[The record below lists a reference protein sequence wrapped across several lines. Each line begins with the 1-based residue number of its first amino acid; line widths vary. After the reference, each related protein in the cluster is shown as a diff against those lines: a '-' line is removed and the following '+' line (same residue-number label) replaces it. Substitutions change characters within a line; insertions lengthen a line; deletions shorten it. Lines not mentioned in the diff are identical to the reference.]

1 MLVRDMNNKLIAF
14 LILSV
19 ACFAGAQSVLSIG
32 KSAPREHRGFYNST
46 SFGFA
51 YNWYNSSRDDVDEY
65 DNGNRKN
72 HDIDYYEYNGFS
84 FALAEFKFGVALA
97 NLVAFHTVFN
107 IGFYT
112 GAMDYFNEEYNT
124 NCIDEICVD
133 VPDPDVK
140 EPTSGDGYSF
150 RTFLG
155 FGATFYPIQDKNSPM
170 NGLFVGGSFGYTLF
184 LTMMNGGHSDAT
196 GNGGVGFELEIGK
209 EWWINDHYSIGVG
222 IGFAHNG
229 LIWETVK
236 SHKSD
241 NVISLSFRMTRG

>member
-1 MLVRDMNNKLIAF
+1 MKNKLIAI
-14 LILSV
+14 LILCAASL
-19 ACFAGAQSVLSIG
+19 ACAQSAPSIG
-32 KSAPREHRGFYNST
+32 KPAPREHRGFYNST

-51 YNWYNSSRDDVDEY
+51 YNWYNNSRDDVDEH
-65 DNGNRKN
+65 DNGMRKN

-84 FALAEFKFGVALA
+84 FAHSEFKFGVAIA

-107 IGFYT
+107 IGFFV
-112 GAMDYFNEEYNT
+112 GSVDYFNEEYDT
-124 NCIDEICVD
+124 NCIDEKCID
-133 VPDPDVK
+133 VPVLDVE
-140 EPTSGDGYSF
+140 EPSSGDGYSF
-150 RTFLG
+150 RTFFG
-155 FGATFYPIQDKNSPM
+155 FGATFYPIQDKNSPL

-184 LTMMNGGHSDAT
+184 LTMMNGDHTDAT

-222 IGFAHNG
+222 LGFAHNG

-241 NVISLSFRMTRG
+241 NVLSLSFRMTRG